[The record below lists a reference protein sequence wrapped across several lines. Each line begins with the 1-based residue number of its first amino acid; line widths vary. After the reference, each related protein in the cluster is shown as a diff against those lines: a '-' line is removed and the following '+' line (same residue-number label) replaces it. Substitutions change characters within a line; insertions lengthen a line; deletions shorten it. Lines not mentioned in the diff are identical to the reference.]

1 MYHSRFTQHGLSL
14 QPAINAVKA
23 GNRTQQDLECI
34 LHEKM
39 GPVDVDHNAKRRMWP
54 SFPSPLKS
62 VTSVKLAK
70 SAASTSKIRTDAG
83 QGLGTEEVSELCT
96 CKDCQKLLPPMLSES
111 GSNELF
117 TQLNEA
123 WPYGLVS
130 VGQEEP
136 DGEYL
141 ETFDKHIDTSAP
153 AVQINASNNDS
164 DSASRS
170 KQAEYPLKR
179 VNPGWGNDWLVMDQ
193 ILEGDEA
200 LRLMGAR
207 MSIKRQPWPR
217 VDKTR

>member
-1 MYHSRFTQHGLSL
+1 MLTFLQPLAGQANPLRTGLTPEDSCWRGSLRGNSQDLRLFGEINSASPSVRPPPPSQQMYHSRFTQHGLSL

-96 CKDCQKLLPPMLSES
+96 CKDCQKLLPVCE
-111 GSNELF
+111 NE
-117 TQLNEA
+117 
-123 WPYGLVS
+123 VS
-130 VGQEEP
+130 
-136 DGEYL
+136 
-141 ETFDKHIDTSAP
+141 FDDH
-153 AVQINASNNDS
+153 
-164 DSASRS
+164 
-170 KQAEYPLKR
+170 
-179 VNPGWGNDWLVMDQ
+179 
-193 ILEGDEA
+193 
-200 LRLMGAR
+200 
-207 MSIKRQPWPR
+207 
-217 VDKTR
+217 VD